1 MRTVKDIINLLSA
14 LNQEDEIWCM
24 WVDKNELIDIIVDT
38 DYTDN
43 EGNPIEVNKELIN
56 NEFLNEVMSSVDNA
70 DYVWDRFSEE
80 LRDETRNKYEHII
93 NKVVE
98 AKEDTDL
105 WDKE

>member
-1 MRTVKDIINLLSA
+1 VRTVKDIINLLSA
-14 LNQEDEIWCM
+14 LNQEDKIWCM
-24 WVDKNELIDIIVDT
+24 WVDKNELIDILRDT

-43 EGNPIEVNKELIN
+43 EGNPIELNKELIN
-56 NEFLNEVMSSVDNA
+56 NEFLDAVMSSVDNA
-70 DYVWDRFSEE
+70 DYVWDRFGEE

>member
-1 MRTVKDIINLLSA
+1 VRTVKEIIHILSA
-14 LNQEDEIWCM
+14 LNQDDKIWAI
-24 WVDKNELIDIIVDT
+24 WVDKNELIDIIQDT
-38 DYTDN
+38 DYTDSD
-43 EGNPIEVNKELIN
+43 GNPIELKKELIN
-56 NEFLNEVMSSVDNA
+56 NEFLNDVMSSVDNA
-70 DYVWDRFSEE
+70 DYVWDRFNDE

>member
-24 WVDKNELIDIIVDT
+24 WVDKNELMDIINDT
-38 DYTDN
+38 DYTDK
-43 EGNPIEVNKELIN
+43 EGNAIELKKELIN
-56 NEFLNEVMSSVDNA
+56 NEFLNDVMSSVDNA

-80 LRDETRNKYEHII
+80 LRDETRNKYERLI
-93 NKVVE
+93 NKVDE